1 MRLSVLGVS
10 KTFRSAKLQVQ
21 ALDEVSLEVSPGEIL
36 GFVGA
41 NGAGKSTLMRI
52 IMGVISLDAG
62 EILLNEVPANIESRQ
77 QIGYMPSERGLYPK
91 MKVFQQLV
99 WLTRLKGVEK
109 PEAEQ
114 RVQKWLELLGI
125 WDRKEELLR
134 TLSSGNAQRA
144 QLVAALASQ
153 PALLILDEPFSGL
166 DPLAVRSMSTVLE
179 QVKSEGV
186 GVMFSSHQLELI
198 DRLCDRVAIIQR
210 GKIVIDGSPEQL
222 RKAAGAPAKVEI
234 PTPLADI
241 FGDLIKEEAVNT
253 PALKKMGAK

>member
-1 MRLSVLGVS
+1 M
-10 KTFRSAKLQVQ
+10 QVR
-21 ALDEVSLEVSPGEIL
+21 ALDNVSLEVSPREIL

-52 IMGVISLDAG
+52 IMGVITWDSG
-62 EILLNEVPANIESRQ
+62 EILLDDASASIETRQ
-77 QIGYMPSERGLYPK
+77 QIGYMPAERGLYPK
-91 MKVFQQLV
+91 MKIFQQLV
-99 WLTRLKGVEK
+99 WLTQLKGIEK
-109 PEAEQ
+109 PDAEQ

-125 WDRKEELLR
+125 WDRKDELLQ
-134 TLSSGNAQRA
+134 TLSTGNAQRA

-166 DPLAVRSMSTVLE
+166 DPLAVRSMSAVLE

-210 GKIVIDGSPEQL
+210 GKIVIEGSPEQL
-222 RKAAGAPAKVEI
+222 RVAAGAQPTVVI

-241 FGDLIKEEAVNT
+241 FGDLIKEDAA
-253 PALKKMGAK
+253 PAPTLENQGAK

>member
-1 MRLSVLGVS
+1 M
-10 KTFRSAKLQVQ
+10 QVR
-21 ALDEVSLEVSPGEIL
+21 ALDDVSLEVSPGEIL

-52 IMGVISLDAG
+52 IMGVISLDSG
-62 EILLNEVPANIESRQ
+62 EILLDGVPANIETRQ

-99 WLTRLKGVEK
+99 WLTRLKGVGK
-109 PEAEQ
+109 LEAGQ

-125 WDRKEELLR
+125 WDRKDELLQ
-134 TLSSGNAQRA
+134 TLSTGNAQRA

-166 DPLAVRSMSTVLE
+166 DPLAVRSMSNVLE

-198 DRLCDRVAIIQR
+198 DRLCDRVAIIQH
-210 GKIVIDGSPEQL
+210 GKIAIEGSPEQL
-222 RKAAGAPAKVEI
+222 REAAGAPPKVEI

-241 FGDLIKEEAVNT
+241 FGDLIKEDAVRS
-253 PALKKMGAK
+253 PALENLGVK